1 MPIHGETVL
10 VSLRLFEGQDEYGN
24 DVIEYGEPFE
34 VANVLVGKA
43 DTDNEI
49 EETQPYAIRADR
61 RFCFPRGFD
70 QDLRGAKITRNN
82 VTYKVVG
89 EPFDVT
95 EENLPSLIPWN
106 LRVEAV
112 RFDG

>member
-10 VSLRLFEGQDEYGN
+10 VSLRTFSGQDEYGN
-24 DVIEYGEPFE
+24 DIEEYGEPFE
-34 VANVLVGKA
+34 VENVLVGKA
-43 DTDNEI
+43 ETRDEI
-49 EETQPYAIRADR
+49 DDSRPYAIKADR
-61 RFCFPRGFD
+61 RFCFPRGFEHD
-70 QDLRGAKITRNN
+70 MRGAKITRNG
-82 VTYKVVG
+82 VTYKAVG

-95 EENLPSLIPWN
+95 EANLPSLIPWN